1 MEIKRTNYLERLIEK
16 RDNGMIKVITGL
28 RRSGKSYLLDKIFRK
43 YLLNNETDEK
53 HIIYLALDAE
63 ENKKY
68 WNPAELNKYLL
79 SKIENNN
86 EKYYILLDEIQKV
99 NDFVPVLNGFLYKE
113 NIDVYVTGSNSKML
127 SSDISTEFR
136 GRGDIIHV
144 YPLTFKEYLEAYN
157 GDKDEAW
164 NDYVLYGGMP
174 YTLYCKTDEEKIDY
188 LKNLYKTTY
197 LDDIKERRNIK
208 NEQLLNDILDVLS
221 SQIGSLTNPTRLT
234 NIINNQY
241 LKDSKNKNEEL
252 INKNTIASYI
262 GYIEDAFL
270 IKKVQRYDIKGNHY
284 INSPYKYYYE
294 DIGLRNARLNFRQI
308 DDGHIM
314 ENIIFN
320 ELLSRR
326 YNVDIGIVETYDKD
340 KDNKTIRVNYEV
352 DFVVN
357 KGLKKYYIQSSYKLT
372 NEDKTNQEKQSL
384 IHIDDSFKKIII
396 VKDNIKTRIDNDGIV
411 TMGLY
416 HFLFYVK
423 DLVMLRI

>member
-1 MEIKRTNYLERLIEK
+1 MEIKRTKYLERLIEK

-28 RRSGKSYLLDKIFRK
+28 HRSGKSYLLDKIFRK

-68 WNPAELNKYLL
+68 WDPTELNKYLL

-113 NIDVYVTGSNSKML
+113 NIDVYVTSSNSKML

-234 NIINNQY
+234 NIINNQE
-241 LKDSKNKNEEL
+241 SKNKKL

-262 GYIEDAFL
+262 SYIEDAFL
-270 IKKVQRYDIKGNHY
+270 IKKDQRYDIKGNHY

-340 KDNKTIRVNYEV
+340 KENKTIRVNYEV

-396 VKDNIKTRIDNDGIV
+396 VRDNIKTRIDNDGIV

-416 HFLFYVK
+416 HFLLNENSL
-423 DLVMLRI
+423 DE

>member
-1 MEIKRTNYLERLIEK
+1 MEIKRFNYLERLIDK
-16 RDNGMIKVITGL
+16 QDNGMIKIITGL
-28 RRSGKSYLLDKIFRK
+28 RRAGKSYLLYNLFRK
-43 YLLNNETDEK
+43 YLLENVTDEK

-68 WNPAELNKYLL
+68 WDSSRLNEYLL
-79 SKIENNN
+79 SKIENEK

-99 NDFVPVLNGFLYKE
+99 EDFVPVLNGFLYRE

-136 GRGDIIHV
+136 GRGDVVHL

-157 GDKDEAW
+157 GDKDDAW
-164 NDYVLYGGMP
+164 NDYVLYGGLP
-174 YTLYCKTDEEKIDY
+174 YTLLCKTDEDKAEY
-188 LKNLYKTTY
+188 LKNLYKETY

-234 NIINNQY
+234 NIINDRY
-241 LKDSKNKNEEL
+241 LQESKNKSEDLVNKNTVDSYIEYIEDSFL
-252 INKNTIASYI
+252 INKA
-262 GYIEDAFL
+262 
-270 IKKVQRYDIKGNHY
+270 QRYDIKGNHY

-314 ENIIFN
+314 ENIIYN
-320 ELLSRR
+320 ELLARR
-326 YNVDIGIVETYDKD
+326 YNVDVGIVETFDKD
-340 KDNKTIRVNYEV
+340 DEGKTIRTNYEV
-352 DFVVN
+352 DFIVN
-357 KGLKKYYIQSSYKLT
+357 KGAKKYYIQSAYRLT
-372 NEDKTNQEKQSL
+372 DDEKTNQEKQSL
-384 IHIDDSFKKIII
+384 KHIDDSFKKIIV

-416 HFLFYVK
+416 HFLLNENSL
-423 DLVMLRI
+423 DE

>member
-1 MEIKRTNYLERLIEK
+1 MEIKREEYLKRLIDK
-16 RDNGMIKVITGL
+16 QGNKMIKIITGL
-28 RRSGKSYLLDKIFRK
+28 RRSGKSYLLYNLFRN
-43 YLLNNETDEK
+43 YLLENVTDEK

-68 WNPAELNKYLL
+68 LDSSALNEYLL
-79 SKIENNN
+79 SRIENNN
-86 EKYYILLDEIQKV
+86 ESYYILLDEIQKV
-99 NDFVPVLNGFLYKE
+99 DDFVPVLNGFLYKE

-136 GRGDIIHV
+136 GRGDVIHL
-144 YPLTFKEYLEAYN
+144 YPLTFKEYLEAYD

-164 NDYVLYGGMP
+164 NDYVLYGGLP
-174 YTLYCKTDEEKIDY
+174 YTLFCKTDEDKSEY
-188 LKNLYKTTY
+188 LKNLYKETY
-197 LDDIKERRNIK
+197 FEDIKERRTIK

-234 NIINNQY
+234 NLINDRY
-241 LKDSKNKNEEL
+241 LKESKNKEEDL
-252 INKNTIASYI
+252 VNKNTVDSYI

-270 IKKVQRYDIKGNHY
+270 VNKAQRYDIKGNHY

-314 ENIIFN
+314 ENIIYN
-320 ELLSRR
+320 ELLARR
-326 YNVDIGIVETYDKD
+326 YNVDIGIVETFDKD
-340 KDNKTIRVNYEV
+340 EEDKTIRNNYEV

-357 KGLKKYYIQSSYKLT
+357 KGAKKYYIQSSYQLT
-372 NEDKTNQEKQSL
+372 SDAKILQEKQSL
-384 IHIDDSFKKIII
+384 RHIDDSFKKIII
-396 VKDNIKTRIDNDGIV
+396 VKDNIKTRIDNDGII

-416 HFLFYVK
+416 YFLLNETSL
-423 DLVMLRI
+423 DE